1 MGIRV
6 GVAGT
11 GRLGREHVRVLGAI
25 GGVDAVACYDV
36 EGTRAESAAAAF
48 GARAYAS
55 LEEMV
60 SAVDAVCVVVPTTHH
75 ARVAALAL
83 EAGRDVFVEK
93 PLANSSA
100 EASDLVGRAEAA
112 GAVLQVGH
120 VERFNGAVQAVAAR
134 VGTPSFIEIHRLA
147 PFRVRGTDISV
158 VGDLMIHDLDL
169 LGYLVG
175 EWPETVR
182 AKGASIL
189 TPGFD
194 IVNARLEF
202 PGGCVANVTAS
213 RVTVTP
219 MRKVRVFSPD
229 GYLSI
234 DLLAGMARHY
244 RRAPDFEAKLARL
257 RQGEESAVQLL
268 DFVEIETIQS
278 DGVEPLRKE
287 LEAFCHCVATRET
300 PPVTG
305 RDGLAAVRLAE
316 EVLAQASEGAAS

>member
-1 MGIRV
+1 MAIRV

-11 GRLGREHVRVLGAI
+11 GRLGREHVRVLGGI
-25 GGVDAVACYDV
+25 DGVESVACYDV
-36 EGTRAESAAAAF
+36 DHARAESAAAAF
-48 GARAYAS
+48 GARACPS
-55 LEEMV
+55 LEEMI
-60 SAVDAVCVVVPTTHH
+60 SDVDAVCVVVPTTHH
-75 ARVAALAL
+75 ARVASLAL

-93 PLANSSA
+93 PLARSSA
-100 EASDLVGRAEAA
+100 EAADLVGRAEAA

-120 VERFNGAVQAVAAR
+120 VERFNGAVQAAVAR
-134 VGTPSFIEIHRLA
+134 VGRPSFVEIHRLA
-147 PFRVRGTDISV
+147 PFRVRGTDVSV

-175 EWPETVR
+175 EWPVEVR

-213 RVTVTP
+213 RVTVAP

-234 DLLAGMARHY
+234 DLLAGVARHY
-244 RRAPDFEAKLARL
+244 RRAPDFDAKLARL
-257 RQGEESAVQLL
+257 REGDGAEPQLL
-268 DFVEIETIQS
+268 DFVQIETIAS

-287 LEAFCHCVATRET
+287 LDAFCRCVATRET

-316 EVLAQASEGAAS
+316 EVLARASERAAS